1 MSIED
6 NKNLLLYARSLWKK
20 HNKFIPFPYVIS
32 NEKDILKKSEDVIP
46 CLLNK
51 EAFEINLYLL
61 KRYIK
66 EYPQKQLF
74 RLWGD
79 GVNIGGLNK
88 VLSLSSEEKSGVLIS
103 KEGMRRADKFLHL
116 SALVI
121 HKYLTN
127 YDYYLFREGA
137 DEIGGIIICENFI
150 DCKDI
155 VKGINNQIY
164 KYSQMLQLSSVP
176 HTKYPNRYG
185 SMFVC
190 ACNPITKN
198 FQREKNI
205 EDTVKVYCSQYINV
219 HKDKENILCSGSR
232 IWKSE
237 VELDGN
243 HPSSEVV
250 EKNRFLQKQENIQ
263 RYKSYNMNPWQAM
276 YSFNLSFKKQQKT
289 LFDEN
294 FIGFGLEDWE
304 FSYRLVKKM
313 GYIPKLKPSIKTIQY
328 DDFHNTRNP
337 FKNIN
342 QQDIKCY
349 IKNALY
355 FIEKYPEDKNLHKEI
370 VKFLKKFEYC
380 PKTHKFKR
388 LFVDFQ
394 KLDEENIH
402 DTINKYRLITAYKSR
417 L

>member
-205 EDTVKVYCSQYINV
+205 EDTVKVYCSQYSPCNNLIKYDDEFVFRYEKKIQILLNNNQIDLSKKLYKNNDNTLYKKISEYV
-219 HKDKENILCSGSR
+219 FNTDIKSSNSLDNRLLKGLKSDDFIVALQQNNMKGLNEKYGHNRADRIHNILASR
-232 IWKSE
+232 VLMEI
-237 VELDGN
+237 
-243 HPSSEVV
+243 
-250 EKNRFLQKQENIQ
+250 QKQTKAE
-263 RYKSYNMNPWQAM
+263 
-276 YSFNLSFKKQQKT
+276 
-289 LFDEN
+289 
-294 FIGFGLEDWE
+294 G
-304 FSYRLVKKM
+304 
-313 GYIPKLKPSIKTIQY
+313 
-328 DDFHNTRNP
+328 
-337 FKNIN
+337 
-342 QQDIKCY
+342 
-349 IKNALY
+349 
-355 FIEKYPEDKNLHKEI
+355 
-370 VKFLKKFEYC
+370 
-380 PKTHKFKR
+380 
-388 LFVDFQ
+388 
-394 KLDEENIH
+394 
-402 DTINKYRLITAYKSR
+402 
-417 L
+417 

>member
-190 ACNPITKN
+190 AC
-198 FQREKNI
+198 
-205 EDTVKVYCSQYINV
+205 
-219 HKDKENILCSGSR
+219 
-232 IWKSE
+232 
-237 VELDGN
+237 
-243 HPSSEVV
+243 
-250 EKNRFLQKQENIQ
+250 
-263 RYKSYNMNPWQAM
+263 M

>member
-1 MSIED
+1 MKYDASVILLHYNQSSNMLKSLQRLAKQNTSYSFEVIIADDGSNAQNIRQIEENINTFPIPISIVWQRD
-6 NKNLLLYARSLWKK
+6 KGFTAAKAR
-20 HNKFIPFPYVIS
+20 N
-32 NEKDILKKSEDVIP
+32 NG
-46 CLLNK
+46 
-51 EAFEINLYLL
+51 
-61 KRYIK
+61 IK
-66 EYPQKQLF
+66 
-74 RLWGD
+74 
-79 GVNIGGLNK
+79 
-88 VLSLSSEEKSGVLIS
+88 LSSSELII
-103 KEGMRRADKFLHL
+103 
-116 SALVI
+116 LVDGDNI
-121 HKYLTN
+121 PT
-127 YDYYLFREGA
+127 
-137 DEIGGIIICENFI
+137 I
-150 DCKDI
+150 D
-155 VKGINNQIY
+155 
-164 KYSQMLQLSSVP
+164 
-176 HTKYPNRYG
+176 
-185 SMFVC
+185 FVE
-190 ACNPITKN
+190 
-198 FQREKNI
+198 QH
-205 EDTVKVYCSQYINV
+205 INV